1 MSAVMGPSEK
11 NARLYPPRD
20 ENRGSETQGTADS
33 SIPASASAPIPK
45 KRSCV
50 VCRSRKVRCDKLS
63 PCSNC
68 RRANI
73 ACVFPSTDRPPR
85 WARRLAASNPQVSA
99 VSQTPDPAAT
109 QVMERLRNLES
120 LVKDLS
126 GQLEVANAAAA
137 ANAAANSTAGGSSG
151 VNSPGSSSHD
161 RDTGLQK
168 EVSPSTNT
176 ENVGLQ
182 KQFGRLVLQDANRSR
197 YVSSGFW
204 SRVNDELDDLKMESH
219 GLGTYDS
226 ETSDDEASP
235 GKSPSSTQELQ
246 RTPLERH
253 AFLFRHSLSPSTP
266 DLREFHPLPSQIPF
280 LLDIFSENVNSIMRI
295 VHVPT
300 ITKMVRDLRGSDM
313 TSLSPPNEAL
323 MFSIYYAAI
332 TSMEEDDIKMNF
344 GVSKTDLNLKYR
356 LGLELALSK
365 ADFLNV
371 PDLVLVQAFAIFL
384 SLVRR
389 HDSPRFVW
397 MMTGLVI
404 RMGQA
409 LGLQRDGAQF
419 KNLTPYEIEMRRR
432 AWAVLCMLD
441 IRAAEDQGSDYTIT
455 PGSYDTKLPLNINDA
470 DIEPETNQM
479 PTGRGGLTDMTIP
492 IVSCEI
498 NVIVRQMMPQS
509 AKEGAPGIEEQTRLL
524 NEIWQKVDQGY
535 LQYSVEANNIVYWV
549 QINVIRLVTAKLTL
563 FIYLPV
569 LFSLPSEH
577 LSDQIRNKLLV
588 AAIEVAEYN
597 HALNAEHEARH
608 WRWVYQTYTHW
619 HAVVY
624 LLIEIS
630 RRPLSPVIERA
641 WNALHSPWLIPP
653 QSTMDKNQRVWV
665 PLRKL
670 TAKAKKH
677 RAAEIERL
685 KSDPQAARQLEMED
699 EKIPVSGSPGLFPTG
714 ASNPVAFFRERW
726 RELLQV
732 PGHHTKELGLAQSST
747 SPPTQ
752 STYTT
757 PPSIP
762 AYYAGG
768 MGSSPAFDP
777 VYPSA
782 YSFRTT
788 QNQNQNQN
796 LPTANPPST
805 NTSSDL
811 TMGHTTDYRD
821 PLTWNSG
828 LVPWLWADADPSIDV
843 FAGVDVDVDLDFNM
857 DIDGGDVDWYN
868 WVESAR
874 GMEWDAGNGQV

>member
-1 MSAVMGPSEK
+1 MDPSASPSEK
-11 NARLYPPRD
+11 TASSYPARD
-20 ENRGSETQGTADS
+20 QNRGSETQGRAES
-33 SIPASASAPIPK
+33 STPASASASIPK

-68 RRANI
+68 RRGDI
-73 ACVFPSTDRPPR
+73 ACVFPSSDRPPR
-85 WARRLAASNPQVSA
+85 WARRLAASNPQISA

-137 ANAAANSTAGGSSG
+137 ANSTTGGSS

-161 RDTGLQK
+161 HDTGPQK

-176 ENVGLQ
+176 GNVGLQ

-197 YVSSGFW
+197 YVNSGFW

-219 GLGTYDS
+219 GLGIDDS
-226 ETSDDEASP
+226 DTSEDEASP

-253 AFLFRHSLSPSTP
+253 AFLFRHNLSPSTP

-300 ITKMVRDLRGSDM
+300 LTKMVRDLRGSDM
-313 TSLSPPNEAL
+313 TSLSPANEAL

-332 TSMEEDDIKMNF
+332 TSMEEDDIKTNF

-356 LGLELALSK
+356 LGLELALAK

-384 SLVRR
+384 SLGRR

-409 LGLQRDGAQF
+409 LGLQRDGAHF
-419 KNLTPYEIEMRRR
+419 KYLTPYEIEMRRR
-432 AWAVLCMLD
+432 AWAVLCWLD
-441 IRAAEDQGSDYTIT
+441 IRAAEDQASDYTIA

-470 DIEPETNQM
+470 DIEPETSQM
-479 PTGRGGLTDMTIP
+479 PIGREGLTDMSIP

-498 NVIVRQMMPQS
+498 NIIVRQMMPQS
-509 AKEGAPGIEEQTRLL
+509 AKEGAPGIEEQSRLL
-524 NEIWQKVDQGY
+524 NQIWQKVDQGY
-535 LQYSVEANNIVYWV
+535 LQYSEAGNIVYWV
-549 QINVIRLVTAKLTL
+549 QLNVIRLVTAKLTL

-577 LSDQIRNKLLV
+577 LSDQIRNKLLI

-608 WRWVYQTYTHW
+608 WRWIYQTYAHW

-624 LLIEIS
+624 LLIEVS
-630 RRPLSPVIERA
+630 KRPWSPLIERA
-641 WNALHSPWLIPP
+641 WMALHSPWLIPT
-653 QSTMDKNQRVWV
+653 QSNMDKNQRVWV

-677 RAAEIERL
+677 RDVEIERL
-685 KSDPQAARQLEMED
+685 KSDPQAAAQLDMED
-699 EKIPVSGSPGLFPTG
+699 QRTPVPGSPGLFPTG
-714 ASNPVAFFRERW
+714 ESKSVDFFRDRW
-726 RELLQV
+726 RELLEV
-732 PGHHTKELGLAQSST
+732 SGHHTKEPAQSST
-747 SPPTQ
+747 TPPAQ
-752 STYTT
+752 PTYTT
-757 PPSIP
+757 PASIP

-768 MGSSPAFDP
+768 LGSDPTFDSAF
-777 VYPSA
+777 PSA
-782 YSFRTT
+782 TGFHTFHD
-788 QNQNQNQN
+788 QN
-796 LPTANPPST
+796 LPTPNAHSA

-811 TMGHTTDYRD
+811 TMGHTTGSSDYTN
-821 PLTWNSG
+821 PATWNSG
-828 LVPWLWADADPSIDV
+828 PVPWLWADADPSVDV
-843 FAGVDVDVDLDFNM
+843 FASLDVDFNM
-857 DIDGGDVDWYN
+857 DMDGGDVDWYN

-874 GMEWDAGNGQV
+874 GMEWDAGNGQT